1 MAKSQAPKPLISID
15 RDVMVRRSY
24 SVQEEIATVLDEYAA
39 FLSAFNGS
47 KVTPG
52 DIVGKLA
59 AKLGKDPAFMAWK
72 STPAAAVAA
81 TAAKAST
88 AQKDA

>member
-1 MAKSQAPKPLISID
+1 MPKNEDPKPLISID

-24 SVQEEIATVLDEYAA
+24 SVCDKVATVLDEYAA
-39 FLSAFNGS
+39 FLSAFNGA

-59 AKLGKDPAFMAWK
+59 AKLGKDPAFLAWK
-72 STPAAAVAA
+72 RVPAAAAA
-81 TAAKAST
+81 VKAS
-88 AQKDA
+88 ALQKDA